1 MNSAAR
7 RPSGRGQNRAFYF
20 HYAWVIV
27 AIIAVLEMV
36 GTTMRMA
43 FGVIVDPL
51 TETFGWSQGEVTL
64 AYGITS
70 VTTALASPWAG
81 SLGDRY
87 GARICMIAGTA
98 LFVVGMAATAL
109 VREPWHFYVSFGL
122 ILGVSQAIFLV
133 PLIPAAM
140 NWFHRRLG
148 LAMGII
154 MGSWGAGP
162 ALAAPVVGLLIDRYG
177 WSTSV
182 WIITVA
188 STVFMAALIALFRN
202 WPSDKGLLPYGA
214 TSEVSTGRTE
224 KTIDRQRVTQFTGY
238 MRRTK
243 AYWNLSSIHF
253 LGCVGHAIILV
264 YLVPLAMRE
273 GLTLVTAAG
282 LLTALS
288 AVSTITRMTTPMLC
302 ERYGAKPVMAVMY
315 VAQALPVLMLFWTH
329 DVWSFYLFAVIFG
342 IGYGGE
348 AGGFP
353 ILNRKYY
360 GHAPVG
366 SVFGVQMLGASL
378 GMALG
383 GWLGGPIFDLTGS
396 YDIALWLSVLASMA
410 GAGSVLGLES
420 TRRLLIPD
428 WNKDSAAV
436 PPQSRA

>member
-1 MNSAAR
+1 MANVAR
-7 RPSGRGQNRAFYF
+7 RPVPGRERGAFYF

-51 TETFGWSQGEVTL
+51 TQTFGWSQGEVTL

-98 LFVVGMAATAL
+98 LFVVGMAMTAL
-109 VREPWHFYVSFGL
+109 VTEPWHFYVSFGV

-177 WSTSV
+177 WSMSV

-214 TSEVSTGRTE
+214 TSEVSTQRTE
-224 KTIDRQRVTQFTGY
+224 KRIDQQRVAQFTGY

-282 LLTALS
+282 LLTVLS
-288 AVSTITRMTTPMLC
+288 GVSTITRMTTPMLC
-302 ERYGAKPVMAVMY
+302 ERYGPKPVMALMY

-353 ILNRKYY
+353 ILNRTYY

-366 SVFGVQMLGASL
+366 SAFGVQMLGASL

-383 GWLGGPIFDLTGS
+383 GWLGGPIFDITGS
-396 YDIALWLSVLASMA
+396 YDVALWLSVAASMA
-410 GAGSVLGLES
+410 GAVSILALES

-428 WNKDSAAV
+428 WNAETSA
-436 PPQSRA
+436 S

>member
-1 MNSAAR
+1 MNRAAR
-7 RPSGRGQNRAFYF
+7 PPVGRPEHRAFYF

-27 AIIAVLEMV
+27 AIIAAMQMV

-43 FGVIVDPL
+43 FGVLVDPL

-70 VTTALASPWAG
+70 LVTALASPWAG

-98 LFVVGMAATAL
+98 MFVVGMAATAL
-109 VREPWHFYVSFGL
+109 VTEPWHFYVSFGV
-122 ILGVSQAIFLV
+122 ILGVAQAIFLV

-148 LAMGII
+148 LAMGVI
-154 MGSWGAGP
+154 MAAWGVGP
-162 ALAAPVVGLLIDRYG
+162 ALAAPVVGLLVNEYG
-177 WSTSV
+177 WADSV
-182 WIITVA
+182 WIITAV
-188 STVFMAALIALFRN
+188 SSVSMFALIALFRD
-202 WPSDKGLLPYGA
+202 WPSDKGVPPYGESSDVA
-214 TSEVSTGRTE
+214 AERPA
-224 KTIDRQRVTQFTGY
+224 KRIDKVQLKLFTGY
-238 MRRTK
+238 MRQTK
-243 AYWNLSSIHF
+243 AYWNMSSIHF

-273 GLTLVTAAG
+273 GMSLVSAAG
-282 LLTALS
+282 LLTVLS
-288 AVSTITRMTTPMLC
+288 AVSAITRMTTPMMC
-302 ERYGAKPVMAVMY
+302 ERYGAKQVMAFWYVMQG
-315 VAQALPVLMLFWTH
+315 VTVLMLFWAH
-329 DVWSFYLFAVIFG
+329 DAWSFYLFAVIFG

-360 GHAPVG
+360 GLAPVG
-366 SVFGVQMLGASL
+366 SAYGVQMLGASM

-396 YDIALWLSVLASMA
+396 YDIVLWLSVVASVA
-410 GAGSVLGLES
+410 GALSILALES
-420 TRRLLIPD
+420 TRALLIPD
-428 WNKDSAAV
+428 WNTERVAAAQ
-436 PPQSRA
+436 PDG

>member
-1 MNSAAR
+1 MANVAR
-7 RPSGRGQNRAFYF
+7 RPAPRERGAFYF

-98 LFVVGMAATAL
+98 LFVVGMAMTAL
-109 VREPWHFYVSFGL
+109 VSEPWHFYVSFGL

-162 ALAAPVVGLLIDRYG
+162 ALAAPVVGILIDHYG

-188 STVFMAALIALFRN
+188 STVFITVLIALFRN

-214 TSEVSTGRTE
+214 TSEVSVERT
-224 KTIDRQRVTQFTGY
+224 KRKIDQRRVAQFTGY

-282 LLTALS
+282 LLTVLS
-288 AVSTITRMTTPMLC
+288 GVSTITRMTTPMLC
-302 ERYGAKPVMAVMY
+302 ERYGPKPVMALMY

-353 ILNRKYY
+353 ILNRTYY

-366 SVFGVQMLGASL
+366 SAFGVQMLGASL

-383 GWLGGPIFDLTGS
+383 GWLGGPIFDITGS
-396 YDIALWLSVLASMA
+396 YDIALWLSVAASMA
-410 GAGSVLGLES
+410 GAVSILALES
-420 TRRLLIPD
+420 TRNLLIPD
-428 WNKDSAAV
+428 WNTETAT
-436 PPQSRA
+436 P